1 MSKELI
7 SVRLE
12 GDTLERAER
21 YAEKHDVSRSTAI
34 RRLLEKGADLEETGI
49 TVAAS
54 QTNTESDSEG
64 EPIADG
70 GTIVRDILNLMS
82 ALYATLTLSI
92 FAGIGV
98 SAVMNIPLPFA
109 NTIISW
115 IFTLSLLT
123 AVVTIPL
130 YTDLPEKADR
140 LLYSGISHVPVIG
153 KVVA

>member
-21 YAEKHDVSRSTAI
+21 YAEKHDVTRSVAI

-54 QTNTESDSEG
+54 HTNTESDSEG

-70 GTIVRDILNLMS
+70 GTIVRDVLNLMS
-82 ALYATLTLSI
+82 ALYATLILST
-92 FAGIGV
+92 FVGIGL
-98 SAVMNIPLPFA
+98 SAIIDIPLPFA
-109 NTIISW
+109 NTILSW
-115 IFTLSLLT
+115 IIALSLAT

-130 YTDLPEKADR
+130 YSKIPEKIDKAI
-140 LLYSGISHVPVIG
+140 YSGIDRVPILN

>member
-21 YAEKHDVSRSTAI
+21 YAEKHDVTRSVAI

-64 EPIADG
+64 EPMADG
-70 GTIVRDILNLMS
+70 GTIVRDVLNLMS
-82 ALYATLTLSI
+82 ALYATLTLSMFI
-92 FAGIGV
+92 AVGV
-98 SAVMNIPLPFA
+98 SAVIDIPLPFA
-109 NTIISW
+109 NSILYSILA
-115 IFTLSLLT
+115 LSFAT

-130 YTDLPEKADR
+130 YSKLPERIDR
-140 LLYSGISHVPVIG
+140 VIYSSIG
-153 KVVA
+153 RIPIINKVVT